1 MSTLPLADQADPSQV
16 ERIRPLV
23 SGRACVV
30 VGSAPL
36 STPTAPVDPSECV
49 IAVNGG
55 ISSAPGPV
63 GLWVM
68 NSKQQDRPNDP
79 LLTALHKAMLS
90 QGTGRTAGHILFLRG
105 PKVASEGYTLTALK
119 QMGARYQT
127 WSVLDKPTKVWIE
140 QKVCDRKRQNR
151 PCSAG
156 ILSVAMALW
165 CGASHVRMVG
175 FSLKAGYHYLPNET
189 PKSWWRDHLEA
200 DQRALKA
207 LGAQFGDRLSGSI
220 LQQVAA

>member
-1 MSTLPLADQADPSQV
+1 MTIPLAEHADIEQI
-16 ERIRPLV
+16 ERIRPIV
-23 SGRACVV
+23 SGRSCVV

-36 STPTAPVDPSECV
+36 TTTTAQVEPGECV

-63 GLWVM
+63 DLWVM

-105 PKVASEGYTLTALK
+105 PKVASEGYTLTALR
-119 QMGARYQT
+119 QMGTQHQT
-127 WSVLDKPTKVWIE
+127 WSVLDKPTKVWLE
-140 QKVCDRKRQNR
+140 GKVCNRTRTNR

-156 ILSVAMALW
+156 ILSVALALW
-165 CGASHVRMVG
+165 CGAAHVRMVG
-175 FSLKAGYHYLPNET
+175 FSFKAGYHYLPHET

-207 LGAQFGDRLSGSI
+207 LWAQFGTRLSGPI
-220 LQQVAA
+220 LEQVAA